1 MKSERFCGGKD
12 MDLYELYDLIDLQTE
27 MIQKLKL
34 VSEKIDLKQI
44 DFYLKQLM
52 DRETAVES
60 YRHLKTLL
68 EEDKDNMKMLY
79 CQLECARRV
88 FDQYQKKHIK
98 DTIYKDTMKCFSR
111 FIEECKKKNGRM
123 FFDRDWWTY
132 RQISMSL
139 FRIGELEYEF
149 QKYEGENV
157 IAIHIPSDANL
168 SKGAVDASMKQAE
181 IFFQTY
187 YHDYKYEKYS
197 CDSWLLSPRLKP
209 LLSRK
214 SNILSFQNRFHIV
227 RENNEDKGYI
237 EWLFQV
243 PIDTNYKDLP
253 AKTDLQ
259 KKVKEILLNGGN
271 IGSAYGIITMSS

>member
-1 MKSERFCGGKD
+1 MEE
-12 MDLYELYDLIDLQTE
+12 MEMNLYELYDLIDLQTE

-34 VSEKIDLKQI
+34 VGEKIDLKQI

-98 DTIYKDTMKCFSR
+98 DTIYRDTMKCFSR

-149 QKYEGENV
+149 QKYEDENV

>member
-1 MKSERFCGGKD
+1 MKLERFCGGKD

-34 VSEKIDLKQI
+34 VGEKIDLKQI

-98 DTIYKDTMKCFSR
+98 DTIYRDTMKCFSR

-209 LLSRK
+209 LLSKK

-227 RENNEDKGYI
+227 QENNEDKDYI

-243 PIDTNYKDLP
+243 PIDTNYKNLP

>member
-34 VSEKIDLKQI
+34 IGEKIDLKQI

-98 DTIYKDTMKCFSR
+98 DTIYRDTMKCFSR

-149 QKYEGENV
+149 QKYEDENV

-168 SKGAVDASMKQAE
+168 SKEAVDASMKQAE

>member
-34 VSEKIDLKQI
+34 VGEKIDLKQI

-98 DTIYKDTMKCFSR
+98 DTIYRDTMKCFSR

-149 QKYEGENV
+149 QKYEDENV

-209 LLSRK
+209 LLSKK

-243 PIDTNYKDLP
+243 PIDTNYKNLP

>member
-1 MKSERFCGGKD
+1 MEEMD

-34 VSEKIDLKQI
+34 VGEKIDLKQI

-79 CQLECARRV
+79 CQLECARQV

-98 DTIYKDTMKCFSR
+98 DTIYRDTMKCFSR

-149 QKYEGENV
+149 QKYEDENV

-168 SKGAVDASMKQAE
+168 SKGAVNASMKQAE

-209 LLSRK
+209 LLSKK

-243 PIDTNYKDLP
+243 PIDTNYKNLP

>member
-1 MKSERFCGGKD
+1 MN
-12 MDLYELYDLIDLQTE
+12 LYELYDLIDLQTE

-34 VSEKIDLKQI
+34 IGEKIDLKQI

-68 EEDKDNMKMLY
+68 EEDKDNIKMLY

-98 DTIYKDTMKCFSR
+98 DTIYRDTMKCFSR

-149 QKYEGENV
+149 QKYEDENV

-168 SKGAVDASMKQAE
+168 SKEAVDASMKQAE

-243 PIDTNYKDLP
+243 PIDTNYKNLP

>member
-34 VSEKIDLKQI
+34 VGEKIDLKQI

-181 IFFQTY
+181 IFFQNY

-243 PIDTNYKDLP
+243 PIDTNYKNLP

>member
-1 MKSERFCGGKD
+1 MEE
-12 MDLYELYDLIDLQTE
+12 MEMNLYELYDLIDLQTE

-34 VSEKIDLKQI
+34 IGEKIDLKQI

-68 EEDKDNMKMLY
+68 EEDKDNIKMLY
-79 CQLECARRV
+79 CQLECARQV

-98 DTIYKDTMKCFSR
+98 DTIYRDTMKCFSR

-149 QKYEGENV
+149 QKYEDENV

-168 SKGAVDASMKQAE
+168 SKEAVDASMKQAE

>member
-34 VSEKIDLKQI
+34 VGEKIDLKQI

-79 CQLECARRV
+79 CQLECARQV

-98 DTIYKDTMKCFSR
+98 DTIYRDTMKCFSR

-168 SKGAVDASMKQAE
+168 SKGAVNASMKQAE

-209 LLSRK
+209 LLSKK

-243 PIDTNYKDLP
+243 PIDTNYKNLP

>member
-34 VSEKIDLKQI
+34 VGEKIDLKQI

-168 SKGAVDASMKQAE
+168 SKGAVDASTKQAE

-209 LLSRK
+209 LLSKK

-243 PIDTNYKDLP
+243 PIDTNYKNLP

>member
-34 VSEKIDLKQI
+34 VGEKIDLKQI

-149 QKYEGENV
+149 QKYEDENV

-168 SKGAVDASMKQAE
+168 SKGAVNASMKQAE

-209 LLSRK
+209 LLSKK

-243 PIDTNYKDLP
+243 PIDTNYKNLP

>member
-1 MKSERFCGGKD
+1 

-34 VSEKIDLKQI
+34 VGEKIDLKQI

-68 EEDKDNMKMLY
+68 EEDKDNIKMLY

-98 DTIYKDTMKCFSR
+98 DTIYRDTMKCFSR

-181 IFFQTY
+181 IFFQNY

>member
-34 VSEKIDLKQI
+34 VGEKIALKQI

-98 DTIYKDTMKCFSR
+98 DTIYRDTMKCFSR

-149 QKYEGENV
+149 QKYEDENV

-168 SKGAVDASMKQAE
+168 SKGAVNASMKQAE

-209 LLSRK
+209 LLSKK

-243 PIDTNYKDLP
+243 PIDTNYKNLP

>member
-34 VSEKIDLKQI
+34 VGEKIDLKQI

-181 IFFQTY
+181 IFFQNY

-209 LLSRK
+209 LLSKK

>member
-1 MKSERFCGGKD
+1 

-34 VSEKIDLKQI
+34 VGEKIDLKQI

-52 DRETAVES
+52 DRGTAVES

-68 EEDKDNMKMLY
+68 EEDKDNIKMLY

-98 DTIYKDTMKCFSR
+98 DTIYRDTMKCFSR

-243 PIDTNYKDLP
+243 RIDTNYKDLP

>member
-34 VSEKIDLKQI
+34 VGEKIDLKQI

-68 EEDKDNMKMLY
+68 EEDKDNIKMLY
-79 CQLECARRV
+79 CQLECARQV

-98 DTIYKDTMKCFSR
+98 DTIYRDTMKCFSR

-149 QKYEGENV
+149 QKYEDENV

-168 SKGAVDASMKQAE
+168 SKGAVNASMKQAE

-209 LLSRK
+209 LLSKK

-243 PIDTNYKDLP
+243 PIDTNYKNLP

>member
-34 VSEKIDLKQI
+34 VGEKIDLKQI

-79 CQLECARRV
+79 CQLECARQV

-209 LLSRK
+209 LLSKK

-243 PIDTNYKDLP
+243 PIDTNYKNLP

>member
-34 VSEKIDLKQI
+34 VGEKIDLKQI

-52 DRETAVES
+52 DRKTAVES

-68 EEDKDNMKMLY
+68 EEDKDNIKMLY
-79 CQLECARRV
+79 CQLECARQV

-98 DTIYKDTMKCFSR
+98 DTIYRDTMKCFSR

-209 LLSRK
+209 LLSKK

-243 PIDTNYKDLP
+243 PIDTNYKNLP

>member
-34 VSEKIDLKQI
+34 VGEKIDLKQI

-79 CQLECARRV
+79 CQLECARQV

-98 DTIYKDTMKCFSR
+98 DTIYRDTMKCFSR

-149 QKYEGENV
+149 QKYEDENV

-168 SKGAVDASMKQAE
+168 SKGAVNASMKQAE
-181 IFFQTY
+181 ILFQTY

-209 LLSRK
+209 LLSKK

-243 PIDTNYKDLP
+243 PIDTNYKNLP

>member
-34 VSEKIDLKQI
+34 VGEKIDLKQI

-52 DRETAVES
+52 DRKTAVES

-68 EEDKDNMKMLY
+68 EEDKDNIKMLY

-98 DTIYKDTMKCFSR
+98 DTIYRDTMKCFSR

-149 QKYEGENV
+149 QKYEDENV

-168 SKGAVDASMKQAE
+168 SKEAVDASMKQAE

>member
-1 MKSERFCGGKD
+1 MKLERFCGGKD

-34 VSEKIDLKQI
+34 VGEKIDLKQI

-98 DTIYKDTMKCFSR
+98 DTIYRDTMKCFSR

-168 SKGAVDASMKQAE
+168 SKGAVNASMKQAE

-209 LLSRK
+209 LLSKK

-243 PIDTNYKDLP
+243 PIDTNYKNLP

>member
-34 VSEKIDLKQI
+34 VGEKIDLKQI

-79 CQLECARRV
+79 CQLECARQV

-98 DTIYKDTMKCFSR
+98 DTIYRDTMKCFSR

-149 QKYEGENV
+149 QKYEDENV

-181 IFFQTY
+181 IFFQNY

-209 LLSRK
+209 LLSKK

-243 PIDTNYKDLP
+243 PIDTNYKNLP

>member
-34 VSEKIDLKQI
+34 VGEKIDLKQI

-60 YRHLKTLL
+60 YRHLKILL

-79 CQLECARRV
+79 CQLECARQV

-98 DTIYKDTMKCFSR
+98 DTIYRDTMKCFSR

-149 QKYEGENV
+149 QKYEDENV

-168 SKGAVDASMKQAE
+168 SKGAVNASMKQAE

-209 LLSRK
+209 LLSKK

-243 PIDTNYKDLP
+243 PIDTNYKNLP

>member
-34 VSEKIDLKQI
+34 VGEKIDLKQI

-68 EEDKDNMKMLY
+68 EEDKDNIKMLY

-98 DTIYKDTMKCFSR
+98 DTIYRDTMKCFSR

>member
-34 VSEKIDLKQI
+34 VGEKIDLKQI

-79 CQLECARRV
+79 CQLECARQV

-98 DTIYKDTMKCFSR
+98 DTIYRDTMKCFSR

-209 LLSRK
+209 LLSKK

-227 RENNEDKGYI
+227 QENNEDKDYI
-237 EWLFQV
+237 EWLFQTPV
-243 PIDTNYKDLP
+243 DTNYKNLP
-253 AKTDLQ
+253 VKTDLQ

>member
-34 VSEKIDLKQI
+34 VGEKIDLKQI

-79 CQLECARRV
+79 CQLECARQV

-98 DTIYKDTMKCFSR
+98 DTIYRDTMKCFSR

-181 IFFQTY
+181 IFFQNY

-197 CDSWLLSPRLKP
+197 CDSWLLSPQLKP
-209 LLSRK
+209 LLSKK

-243 PIDTNYKDLP
+243 PIDTNYKNLP

>member
-34 VSEKIDLKQI
+34 VGEKIDLKQI

-168 SKGAVDASMKQAE
+168 SKGAVDASTKQAE

-209 LLSRK
+209 LLSKK

-227 RENNEDKGYI
+227 QENNEDKDYI

-243 PIDTNYKDLP
+243 PIDTNYKNLP

>member
-1 MKSERFCGGKD
+1 

-98 DTIYKDTMKCFSR
+98 DTIYRDTMKCFSR

-209 LLSRK
+209 LLSKK

>member
-34 VSEKIDLKQI
+34 VGEKIDLKQI

-98 DTIYKDTMKCFSR
+98 DTIYRDTMKCFSR

-149 QKYEGENV
+149 QKYEDENV

-168 SKGAVDASMKQAE
+168 SKGAVNASMKQAE

-209 LLSRK
+209 LLSKK

-243 PIDTNYKDLP
+243 PIDTNYKNLP

>member
-34 VSEKIDLKQI
+34 VGEKIDLKQI

-149 QKYEGENV
+149 QKYEDENV

-168 SKGAVDASMKQAE
+168 SKEAVDASMKQAE